1 MATATATI
9 DLNAIRQNWQKLR
22 SMSSN
27 DAAAVVKANAY
38 GLGLA
43 QVTKALYAEGARIF
57 FVATVE
63 EGAELR
69 SILGKK
75 PDIYVFSGHMVGD
88 TELIKNYNL
97 IPLINSIEQLSRHSK
112 LLREKKFGVQLDTG
126 MNRLGMEPMEWESV
140 KELALSLN
148 PVLIMSH
155 LACADDPNHKMNSKQ
170 LDIFLTLTNKININ
184 KSLAATGGIL
194 LGPEYHFDLT
204 RPGIGIYGCAPMQD
218 CLPVLKIDI
227 PVIQIRNIESG
238 ETVGYGNTWTSPCK
252 KKIATISAGYAD
264 GLFRAIGKKAKL
276 YFEEISCPIVGRIS
290 MDLIGVD
297 ITSLKVDPVRLELIN
312 SQQTVDNIAE
322 GAETIGYEFLTSLGN
337 RYSRNYIGVT
347 K

>member
-9 DLNAIRQNWQKLR
+9 NLNAIRQNWQKLR
-22 SMSSN
+22 SISSN

-38 GLGLA
+38 GLGLE

-204 RPGIGIYGCAPMQD
+204 RPGIGIYGCSPMQD

-337 RYSRNYIGVT
+337 RYSRNYTGVT

>member
-9 DLNAIRQNWQKLR
+9 NLNAIRQNWQKLR
-22 SMSSN
+22 SISSN

-38 GLGLA
+38 GLGLK

-57 FVATVE
+57 FVATAE

-75 PDIYVFSGHMVGD
+75 PDIYVFSGHLAGD

-140 KELALSLN
+140 KELTLSLN

-204 RPGIGIYGCAPMQD
+204 RPGIGIYGCSPMQD

-297 ITSLKVDPVRLELIN
+297 ITSLKVDQVRLELIN

-337 RYSRNYIGVT
+337 RYSRNYTGET

>member
-38 GLGLA
+38 GLGLK

-57 FVATVE
+57 FVATAE

-75 PDIYVFSGHMVGD
+75 PDIYVFSGHLAGD

-204 RPGIGIYGCAPMQD
+204 RPGIGIYGCSPMQD

-264 GLFRAIGKKAKL
+264 GLFRALGKKAKL
-276 YFEEISCPIVGRIS
+276 YFEEIGCPIVGRIS

-337 RYSRNYIGVT
+337 RYSRNYTGVT

>member
-9 DLNAIRQNWQKLR
+9 NLNAIRQNWQKLR
-22 SMSSN
+22 SISSN

-38 GLGLA
+38 GLGLE

-155 LACADDPNHKMNSKQ
+155 LACADEPNHKMNAKQ
-170 LDIFLTLTNKININ
+170 LHTFLALTKKMNIN
-184 KSLAATGGIL
+184 KSLSATGGIL

-204 RPGIGIYGCAPMQD
+204 RPGIGIYGCSPMQD

-337 RYSRNYIGVT
+337 RYSRNYTGVT

>member
-9 DLNAIRQNWQKLR
+9 NLNAIRQNWQKLR
-22 SMSSN
+22 SISSN

-204 RPGIGIYGCAPMQD
+204 RPGIGIYGCSPMQD

-337 RYSRNYIGVT
+337 RYSRNYTGVT

>member
-1 MATATATI
+1 
-9 DLNAIRQNWQKLR
+9 
-22 SMSSN
+22 
-27 DAAAVVKANAY
+27 
-38 GLGLA
+38 
-43 QVTKALYAEGARIF
+43 
-57 FVATVE
+57 
-63 EGAELR
+63 
-69 SILGKK
+69 
-75 PDIYVFSGHMVGD
+75 MVGD

-204 RPGIGIYGCAPMQD
+204 RPGIGIYGCSPMQD

-337 RYSRNYIGVT
+337 RYSRNYTGVT

>member
-43 QVTKALYAEGARIF
+43 QITKALYAEGARIF
-57 FVATVE
+57 FVATAE

-204 RPGIGIYGCAPMQD
+204 RPGIGIYGCSPMQD

-337 RYSRNYIGVT
+337 RYSRNYTGVT

>member
-9 DLNAIRQNWQKLR
+9 NLNAIRQNWQKLR

-27 DAAAVVKANAY
+27 DAAAVLKANAY
-38 GLGLA
+38 GFGLK
-43 QVTKALYAEGARIF
+43 QVGKALYTEGARIF
-57 FVATVE
+57 FVATTE

-337 RYSRNYIGVT
+337 RYSRNYTGVT

>member
-57 FVATVE
+57 FVATAE

-112 LLREKKFGVQLDTG
+112 LLREKKFGIQLDTG

-204 RPGIGIYGCAPMQD
+204 RPGIGIYGCSPMQD

-264 GLFRAIGKKAKL
+264 GLFRALGKKAKL

-337 RYSRNYIGVT
+337 RYSRNYTGVT

>member
-9 DLNAIRQNWQKLR
+9 NLNAIRQNWQKLR
-22 SMSSN
+22 SISSN

-297 ITSLKVDPVRLELIN
+297 ITNLNVEPVRLELIN

-337 RYSRNYIGVT
+337 RYSRNYTGVT

>member
-337 RYSRNYIGVT
+337 RYSRNYTGVT

>member
-9 DLNAIRQNWQKLR
+9 NLNAIRQNWQKLR
-22 SMSSN
+22 SISSN

-69 SILGKK
+69 SILGEK

-204 RPGIGIYGCAPMQD
+204 RPGIGIYGCSPMQD

-337 RYSRNYIGVT
+337 RYSRNYTGVT

>member
-9 DLNAIRQNWQKLR
+9 NLNAIRQNWQKLR
-22 SMSSN
+22 SISSN

-57 FVATVE
+57 FVATAE

-126 MNRLGMEPMEWESV
+126 MNRLGMDPMEWESV

-204 RPGIGIYGCAPMQD
+204 RPGIGIYGCSPMQD

-264 GLFRAIGKKAKL
+264 GLFRALGKKAKL

-337 RYSRNYIGVT
+337 RYSRNYTGVT

>member
-9 DLNAIRQNWQKLR
+9 NLNAIRQNWQKLR
-22 SMSSN
+22 SISSN

-112 LLREKKFGVQLDTG
+112 LLREKKFGIQLDTG

-337 RYSRNYIGVT
+337 RYSRNYTGVT

>member
-204 RPGIGIYGCAPMQD
+204 RPGIGIYGCSPMQD

-312 SQQTVDNIAE
+312 PQQTVDNIAE

-337 RYSRNYIGVT
+337 RYSRNYTGVT

>member
-126 MNRLGMEPMEWESV
+126 MNRLGIEPMEWESV
-140 KELALSLN
+140 KELTLSLN

-337 RYSRNYIGVT
+337 RYSRNYTGVT

>member
-97 IPLINSIEQLSRHSK
+97 IPLINYIEQLSRHSK

-337 RYSRNYIGVT
+337 RYSRNYTGVT

>member
-204 RPGIGIYGCAPMQD
+204 RPGIGIYGCSPMQD

-337 RYSRNYIGVT
+337 RYSRNYTGVT

>member
-9 DLNAIRQNWQKLR
+9 DLNAIRQNWQKLL

-57 FVATVE
+57 FVATAE

-126 MNRLGMEPMEWESV
+126 MNRLGMESMEWESV

-204 RPGIGIYGCAPMQD
+204 RPGIGIYGCSPMQD

-337 RYSRNYIGVT
+337 RYSRNYTGVT